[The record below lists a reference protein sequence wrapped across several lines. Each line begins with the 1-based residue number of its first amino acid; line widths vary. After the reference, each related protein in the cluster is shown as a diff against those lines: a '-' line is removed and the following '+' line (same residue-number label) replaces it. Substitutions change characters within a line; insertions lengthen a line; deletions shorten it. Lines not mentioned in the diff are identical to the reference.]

1 MPEGWIPVADTSAW
15 KPVAPPAPDYHAQA
29 QQSTGSIPGDAL
41 AGVGAGAIHTILG
54 AYKLVRMIPGV
65 GDKLPPPSEFIDA
78 LGVSPDTI
86 AGHVGNFAEQLG
98 EFMIPASKAA
108 KITEGAGLI
117 TRAAA
122 QAAAAGATR
131 AAQTGGDAGQTG
143 TAMALGAAGP
153 VVGDTIAL
161 GRKVLSDPG
170 VSAAALKFIPKG
182 QAAVDL
188 YEKVGSALDKIRAA
202 KMPPAPPRVI
212 RDSPAWAGF
221 PEASSQDRS
230 AAVAAPDA
238 ALPSG
243 RAVGSSARAAA
254 LPARVAAV
262 AKTAGEDADLLDE
275 LSEALSGKKFQR
287 LKLGEQQAVRE
298 IAAKGSTS
306 PATQP
311 ASVPPAIAPQVPATP
326 VAQPAQGSVA
336 EQLRD
341 ELLRGG
347 MPQENALPGGPP
359 PAPAAAVT
367 PEGKIALRDMMR
379 DVPVRPSGQS
389 AFRSSRTADSPL
401 ALNDQGVLYTTP
413 NEAYSKNWGP
423 HTVPLNIAPENT
435 LDLTHIPADEGV
447 TAERFKKLLE
457 RNGVDVSDS
466 LMGRLEAAEE
476 AGGEMLQHFGQ
487 FGKKQLVDALKS
499 AGFDSAKINEYV
511 ADTGQRS
518 TSTLLFDVSKA
529 RPVAPSMPQA
539 IAKANYAGDQHP
551 EVAGAV
557 YEAAGRADKA
567 TKLAQALHQGGISH
581 ADAVTMDPAHWQA
594 VSKALGIN
602 PPSKESIGEALFRLQ
617 RLEAGK

>member
-1 MPEGWIPVADTSAW
+1 MPEGWTPVADTSAW
-15 KPVAPPAPDYHAQA
+15 KPVAPDYHAQA

-65 GDKLPPPSEFIDA
+65 GEKLPPPSEFIDA
-78 LGVSPDTI
+78 LGVSPDTL

-153 VVGDTIAL
+153 VVGDTVAL
-161 GRKVLSDPG
+161 GRKVLSDPA

-243 RAVGSSARAAA
+243 RAVGSAARAAA
-254 LPARVAAV
+254 LPVRVAAV
-262 AKTAGEDADLLDE
+262 AKTAGEDAALLDG

-306 PATQP
+306 PAPQP

-359 PAPAAAVT
+359 PGPAAAVT
-367 PEGKIALRDMMR
+367 PEGKIALRDAMR
-379 DVPVRPSGQS
+379 GQ
-389 AFRSSRTADSPL
+389 P
-401 ALNDQGVLYTTP
+401 
-413 NEAYSKNWGP
+413 
-423 HTVPLNIAPENT
+423 
-435 LDLTHIPADEGV
+435 
-447 TAERFKKLLE
+447 
-457 RNGVDVSDS
+457 
-466 LMGRLEAAEE
+466 
-476 AGGEMLQHFGQ
+476 
-487 FGKKQLVDALKS
+487 
-499 AGFDSAKINEYV
+499 
-511 ADTGQRS
+511 TG
-518 TSTLLFDVSKA
+518 A
-529 RPVAPSMPQA
+529 PQA

-567 TKLAQALHQGGISH
+567 TKLAAALHQGGISH
-581 ADAVTMDPAHWQA
+581 ADAVTMDSAHWQA
-594 VSKALGIN
+594 VSRALGIN
-602 PPSKESIGEALFRLQ
+602 PPGKESIGEALFRLQ